1 MNAVTVPPLADQM
14 RGVEP
19 RRLDMVMPHLV
30 NDLYDAN
37 GDGRLNG
44 AMGWRPLSDDEM
56 RGHGVDPSMQVSTKN
71 GLLSQV
77 YTDDQGNFALVYAG
91 SNEFKD
97 WIPTNFGQGLG
108 FETAQYSQAIRLAQ
122 ACQQAFGDNLVL
134 SGQSL
139 GGGLAASASMVTGV
153 PAVTYNTAGVH
164 RRTIERLGVDFAE
177 ARAIAAEGNIRNYR
191 VDGEFLTQLQEKTPI
206 MRALMPDAVGVQI
219 DLPNPEPEQRV
230 TVRQSIKLHLIPAIV
245 DSMELQYP
253 EWARNPL
260 SSPPMLDDPAHPDHA
275 MYQQSHRAVRQWEEQ
290 HGVAPGEH
298 TRNLAAA
305 LTLEAR
311 RTGMQQ
317 VDGVVMSEDGR
328 RAFAVTRSD
337 LPDDR
342 QIAHVETSSA
352 IRTPL
357 QESSRQSLQL
367 AAENQD
373 AAEQVQLARTYQD
386 SQTQQDA
393 LRQQVH
399 TR

>member
-1 MNAVTVPPLADQM
+1 MNAASVPPLAERM
-14 RGVEP
+14 HGIEP

-37 GDGRLNG
+37 GNGRLDG
-44 AMGWRPLSDDEM
+44 AMGWRPLADQELRDY
-56 RGHGVDPSMQVSTKN
+56 GVDPSMQVSTKN

-91 SNEFKD
+91 SNELKD

-108 FETAQYSQAIRLAQ
+108 LETAQYSQAIRLAQ
-122 ACQQAFGDNLVL
+122 ACQQAFGENLVL

-153 PAVTYNTAGVH
+153 PAVTYNAAGVH

-230 TVRQSIKLHLIPAIV
+230 TIRQSIKLHLIPAII

-253 EWARNPL
+253 EWARRDAAAFPL
-260 SSPPMLDDPAHPDHA
+260 LDEPAHPDHGI
-275 MYQQSHRAVRQWEEQ
+275 YQQSHQAIRQWEQQ
-290 HGVAPGEH
+290 HGIEPGEH
-298 TRNLAAA
+298 TRNLAGA
-305 LTLEAR
+305 LTVEVR
-311 RTGMQQ
+311 RAGIEQ
-317 VDGVVMSEDGR
+317 VDAVAMSEDGS
-328 RAFAVTRSD
+328 RAFALTRSD
-337 LPDDR
+337 SAAAQQL
-342 QIAHVETSSA
+342 AHVETESA
-352 IRTPL
+352 VQTSL
-357 QESSRQSLQL
+357 HESSRQSLQL
-367 AAENQD
+367 AAD
-373 AAEQVQLARTYQD
+373 EQAQLGRIHQE
-386 SQTQQDA
+386 SQAQQEA
-393 LRQQVH
+393 QRQQLH
-399 TR
+399 GR